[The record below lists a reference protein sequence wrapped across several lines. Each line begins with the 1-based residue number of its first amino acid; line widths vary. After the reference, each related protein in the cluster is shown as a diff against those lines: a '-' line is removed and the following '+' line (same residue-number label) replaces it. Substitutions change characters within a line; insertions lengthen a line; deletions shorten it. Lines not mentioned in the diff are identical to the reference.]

1 MTNLTHFLET
11 LNMKASIVERFTFRP
26 VYFVATLFASAFLFL
41 SSSVPAFAFGAMP
54 SRPTD
59 GTVQLDK
66 IEQRAQDVAESKVA
80 PGSIEEATER
90 AKGGINEVQGAAD
103 KDQMSRP
110 SNSQSATTVKDQIG
124 KALKKAAN

>member
-1 MTNLTHFLET
+1 
-11 LNMKASIVERFTFRP
+11 MKSSIIEQFTFRP
-26 VYFVATLFASAFLFL
+26 MQLIVTLLASVFLLL
-41 SSSVPAFAFGAMP
+41 SSSVPAFAFGAAP

-59 GTVQLDK
+59 GTAQLDK

-80 PGSIEEATER
+80 PGSIEESAER

-110 SNSQSATTVKDQIG
+110 SNSQNATTVKDQIG
-124 KALKKAAN
+124 KALKKATN

>member
-1 MTNLTHFLET
+1 
-11 LNMKASIVERFTFRP
+11 MKSSIIEKFKFRP
-26 VYFVATLFASAFLFL
+26 VHFVVTLFASAFLFF
-41 SSSVPAFAFGAMP
+41 STSVPAFAFGAA
-54 SRPTD
+54 SSSPTD

-80 PGSIEEATER
+80 PGSIEEAAKR

-110 SNSQSATTVKDQIG
+110 SNSQNATTVKDQIG
-124 KALKKAAN
+124 KVLKKAAK

>member
-1 MTNLTHFLET
+1 
-11 LNMKASIVERFTFRP
+11 MKSSIAQKFTFRP
-26 VYFVATLFASAFLFL
+26 VHLIVTLFASAFLLL
-41 SSSVPAFAFGAMP
+41 SSSAPAFAFGATP

-80 PGSIEEATER
+80 PGSIEEAAER

-110 SNSQSATTVKDQIG
+110 SNSQNATTVKDQIG